1 MVRSAQSMACSTCPH
16 CGSEQINK
24 NGHRRGKQNYRCKTC
39 DRQFIETYTSRGY
52 SEEIKRLCVEMYRRG
67 LKLRQV
73 EQFTGIPRSTLS
85 HWVKQAGL
93 VSGARAD
100 SLR

>member
-1 MVRSAQSMACSTCPH
+1 MKCPH
-16 CGSEQINK
+16 CGSEQVRK

-39 DRQFIETYTSRGY
+39 DRQFLETYAPKGY
-52 SEEIKRLCVEMYRRG
+52 SEEIKRLCLEMHRRG

-85 HWVKQAGL
+85 YWVRQAGL
-93 VSGARAD
+93 GVSDRAE
-100 SLR
+100 SLEED